1 MTGFGWNCP
10 SGSVEEEENVKSLQT
25 DGQTDD
31 RRQVIRKAHLS
42 FQLKWAKKGD
52 KDFLI
57 TLSSWE
63 CLHYYHIFG
72 LKTGTVLC
80 SICVIKFTKQSTKSL
95 FDYQNIIIITSVLLI
110 LSGPTKILFEQ
121 VNIIFVTYSKG
132 QAGKKVNVE
141 PSLHHD
147 IN

>member
-1 MTGFGWNCP
+1 MLYAKFGWNWP
-10 SGSVEEEENVKSLQT
+10 SGSGEEDENVKSLQT
-25 DGQTDD
+25 DGQTDN
-31 RRQVIRKAHLS
+31 RRQVIREAHLS
-42 FQLKWAKKGD
+42 WKLKWAKKGD
-52 KDFLI
+52 KDCLI

-80 SICVIKFTKQSTKSL
+80 SICVIKFTKQS

-110 LSGPTKILFEQ
+110 LSGPTKILFGQ

-132 QAGKKVNVE
+132 QVGKKVNVE